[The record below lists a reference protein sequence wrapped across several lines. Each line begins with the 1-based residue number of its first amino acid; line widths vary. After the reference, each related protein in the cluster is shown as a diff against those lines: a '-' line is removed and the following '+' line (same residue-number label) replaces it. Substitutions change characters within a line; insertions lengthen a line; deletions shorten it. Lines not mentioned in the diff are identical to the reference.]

1 MFDLER
7 YRKLML
13 ETEMV
18 EMRKASEKM
27 LWDCA
32 KLYCQIWREEPWN
45 EEFWTPEVVIQDMR
59 KEMARPCAEGY
70 LAINIYNSQVIG
82 FTWGY
87 SVSQSEMQII
97 SGNEK
102 LNFLF
107 SANNRVFYVD
117 ELGVAKEHRHH
128 GIGNSLAANLLVAAM
143 IRGINLIVLRTNKKA
158 EAATS
163 IYREI
168 GFQNLLIE
176 DQQHPDRTYWAFL
189 K

>member
-1 MFDLER
+1 MSDFER

-18 EMRKASEKM
+18 EMCKASEKM

-45 EEFWTPEVVIQDMR
+45 EEFWTPEDVIQDMR
-59 KEMARPCAEGY
+59 EEMARPCAEGY
-70 LAINIYNSQVIG
+70 LAVNIFNSQVIG

-87 SVSQSEMQII
+87 SVSQSEMQVI

-102 LNFLF
+102 LDFLF
-107 SANNRVFYVD
+107 SGNNRVFYID
-117 ELGVAKEHRHH
+117 ELGVAKEHRRH
-128 GIGNSLAANLLVAAM
+128 GIGNSLAANLFVAAM
-143 IRGINLIVLRTNKKA
+143 IRGINLIVLRTDKKA
-158 EAATS
+158 EAAIR
-163 IYREI
+163 IYQEI
-168 GFQNLLIE
+168 GFRDLRIE
-176 DQQHPDRTYWAFL
+176 DQQYPDRTYWAFL